1 MEKERILELQK
12 LKWMG
17 EIVEEEEREF
27 DFRKGCLV
35 VDTKLR
41 NLHVL
46 VAYREHIIKTLEA
59 QLNGSPTP
67 TPSSPETKRTESK
80 KEEEGGGDFKKN

>member
-27 DFRKGCLV
+27 DFRKDCLV

-41 NLHVL
+41 NLHGL

-67 TPSSPETKRTESK
+67 TPSSPETKRTKSK